1 MCSLHIVLPYSLYG
15 PMTCNFV
22 GVRPSSFLLSSFL
35 SLSDSSSSP
44 CSSSPNSPVPQAR
57 PSSLHVLGRYSKAG
71 RCKSTSSIPP
81 SPLACIPPPQPLS
94 PQCSPSSLPN
104 HPKTLHGF
112 HGKTLSPPTIARHSV
127 RPRSAEP
134 PRSPLLKR
142 VQSAERLSGG
152 YHGDKKAFATR
163 RHTMEVPLSEGE
175 GLEDLEG
182 DAATGFVCV
191 GEHGRQGLY
200 LGGQRGFRDAAG
212 AEHWS
217 SAGTAQ
223 HRSSDHRNNE
233 VVVMRKLALSERR
246 DSFKKQEA
254 VQEVSFD
261 DLEEKEAAAAAAA
274 AAATLSSTPPVRQPK
289 TYKASW
295 INSAQSESSLEQVG
309 RGSPNT
315 TPQKPKPKEKEGF

>member
-1 MCSLHIVLPYSLYG
+1 MQ
-15 PMTCNFV
+15 F
-22 GVRPSSFLLSSFL
+22 LSSFQSSFVLL
-35 SLSDSSSSP
+35 SRPINADSSSSP

-57 PSSLHVLGRYSKAG
+57 PSSLHVLGRYTKAG

-94 PQCSPSSLPN
+94 PQCSPSCLPS
-104 HPKTLHGF
+104 HPKSFHGF

-142 VQSAERLSGG
+142 VQSAEKLTGDKNTGG
-152 YHGDKKAFATR
+152 YHGDRKAYSTR

-175 GLEDLEG
+175 DGEG
-182 DAATGFVCV
+182 DTATGFVCV

-200 LGGQRGFRDAAG
+200 LGGQRGHQDLFG
-212 AEHWS
+212 
-217 SAGTAQ
+217 SASPQ
-223 HRSSDHRNNE
+223 HRGGNHHSQD

-261 DLEEKEAAAAAAA
+261 DVEEREAAAGGPTPAAA
-274 AAATLSSTPPVRQPK
+274 QPK
-289 TYKASW
+289 TFQASW
-295 INSAQSESSLEQVG
+295 INSAPPESCLNLDG
-309 RGSPNT
+309 RRSTGTSA
-315 TPQKPKPKEKEGF
+315 QQRAKSKDKEGF

>member
-1 MCSLHIVLPYSLYG
+1 MFCGCPGGAEGKIATKVKLLYL
-15 PMTCNFV
+15 
-22 GVRPSSFLLSSFL
+22 FLFH
-35 SLSDSSSSP
+35 SDSSSSP

-57 PSSLHVLGRYSKAG
+57 PSSLHVLGRYKAG

-94 PQCSPSSLPN
+94 PQCSPSCLPS
-104 HPKTLHGF
+104 HPKSLQGF

-142 VQSAERLSGG
+142 VQSAEKLTGDKSTGG
-152 YHGDKKAFATR
+152 YHGDRKAYSTR

-175 GLEDLEG
+175 GLEDMDG
-182 DAATGFVCV
+182 DPVAGFVCV

-200 LGGQRGFRDAAG
+200 IGGQRGHQDTASG
-212 AEHWS
+212 GSEHHRCTS
-217 SAGTAQ
+217 SPQ
-223 HRSSDHRNNE
+223 HRGGNHHSKE
-233 VVVMRKLALSERR
+233 VVLMRKLALSERR

-261 DLEEKEAAAAAAA
+261 DLEEREATPSL
-274 AAATLSSTPPVRQPK
+274 TLPTTQPK
-289 TYKASW
+289 AFKASW
-295 INSAQSESSLEQVG
+295 VNLAQSESSVKVEG
-309 RGSPNT
+309 RGSQGMT
-315 TPQKPKPKEKEGF
+315 TQQKAKSKDKEDF